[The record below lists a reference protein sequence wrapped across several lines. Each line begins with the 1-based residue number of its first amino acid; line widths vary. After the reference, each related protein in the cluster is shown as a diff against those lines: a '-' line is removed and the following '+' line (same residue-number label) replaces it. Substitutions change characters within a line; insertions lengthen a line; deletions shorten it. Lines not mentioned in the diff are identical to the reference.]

1 MANWWNGLSLKNKLQ
16 IPIQL
21 IILVILIIAQ
31 RLIFNEFERRTLDES
46 RQKAIVSADG
56 VINGL
61 NIMMETGVISDK
73 ENRKLFITK
82 MGASSDVS
90 ELRVIRNKQVSD
102 QYGPGM
108 PEEGARDAMDHAALD
123 TAKVQTALQ
132 GAGDNMTLRVV
143 VPFIV
148 STNFRGTNCLLCHAV
163 KEGSV
168 NGAASITLD
177 LQKEY
182 NLIRKGSIMLW
193 GAQIGMQVILY
204 FIIGW
209 SITRITRPTRELQQ
223 TMHAMLADG
232 DLTRRAPVRSNDEI
246 GQTAR
251 AFNSFVE
258 GFQRIITQLQGY
270 SDRVSASARALSENT
285 NAVEVSTNKQSQEA
299 ANASR
304 LVESMSQSIA
314 SVAENALDVAKLS
327 QESLQRAQ
335 RGQQNLHEMMN
346 EIEHVEATV
355 KEMAGSVGDFV
366 KSTQSITSMTQQV
379 RDIAEQTNLLALN
392 AAIEAARAGEQGR
405 GFAVVADEVRKLA
418 EKSALS
424 ASQIDVV
431 TQQLS
436 GQSAQVDRSVQSGLN
451 SLQSSRAHMEAVAS
465 VLSESTETVN
475 NVSNGVDDISA
486 SVNQQKV
493 ASQDISRNLEH
504 MASMAEAN
512 TASIQSTVQA
522 VREMETLASS
532 LRDAGGQFKV

>member
-1 MANWWNGLSLKNKLQ
+1 MSWWHGLSLKNKLQ

-21 IILVILIIAQ
+21 IILVILLVAQ
-31 RLIFNEFERRTLDES
+31 RLIFNQFEQRTLEES

-82 MGASSDVS
+82 MGASSNVS
-90 ELRVIRNKQVSD
+90 ELRVIRNQQVSD

-108 PEEGARDAMDHAALD
+108 PEEAAKDAMDQAALD
-123 TAKVQTALQ
+123 SANIQTSLQ
-132 GAGDNMTLRVV
+132 GAGNKKTLRVV

-148 STNFRGTNCLLCHAV
+148 STNFRGTNCLLCHQV
-163 KEGSV
+163 KVGSV

-177 LQKEY
+177 LQNEY
-182 NLIRKGSIMLW
+182 ELIENASMLLW
-193 GAQIGMQVILY
+193 GCQITMQLVLY
-204 FIIGW
+204 FILGW
-209 SITRITRPTRELQQ
+209 SISRITRPTRELQQ
-223 TMHAMLADG
+223 TMRTMLADR
-232 DLTRRAPVRSNDEI
+232 DLTRRALVRSGDEI
-246 GQTAR
+246 GQTAK

-258 GFQRIITQLQGY
+258 GFQRILTQLQGY
-270 SDRVSASARALSENT
+270 SDRVSASARALSENAST
-285 NAVEVSTNKQSQEA
+285 VETSTRKQSEEA
-299 ANASR
+299 AHASG

-314 SVAENALDVAKLS
+314 SVAVNAHDVAKLS

-335 RGQQNLHEMMN
+335 LGRQNLHEMMS
-346 EIEHVEATV
+346 EIEHVESTV
-355 KEMAGSVGDFV
+355 KEMTRSVGDFV

-424 ASQIDVV
+424 ANQINVV

-436 GQSAQVDRSVQSGLN
+436 GQSSQVDRSVQSGLN
-451 SLQSSRAHMEAVAS
+451 SLQSSRTHMQAVAD
-465 VLSESTETVN
+465 VLTESTETVN
-475 NVSNGVDDISA
+475 NVSKGVDDISA
-486 SVNQQKV
+486 SVNQQKI
-493 ASQDISRNLEH
+493 ASQDISRDLEQ

-512 TASIQSTVQA
+512 TATIKSTVQA
-522 VREMETLASS
+522 VKEMEILAANLSE
-532 LRDAGGQFKV
+532 AGSQFKV